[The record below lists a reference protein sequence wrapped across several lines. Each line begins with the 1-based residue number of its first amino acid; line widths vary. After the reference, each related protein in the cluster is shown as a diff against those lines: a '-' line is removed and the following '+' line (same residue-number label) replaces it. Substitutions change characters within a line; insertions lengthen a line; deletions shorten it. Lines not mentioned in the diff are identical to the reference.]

1 MWGCWKFG
9 QGGYA
14 EKPPSAPGCVC
25 CRAQPH
31 FQEPQ
36 IHSPGK
42 LCAFLAPLPSHRGS
56 RVALP
61 GGPRQRQDPGRGG
74 MPSGWCGAAAAPP
87 DRAKLLPGSRQPG
100 LAFNRLSLQIT
111 AGDYRREGIPPC
123 RPGGRGKP
131 AVGTR
136 RTGKAPASPA
146 NPGRGS
152 PSLPASAAPAPKRAA
167 RKIKWWERC
176 KAPWKG

>member
-1 MWGCWKFG
+1 MGR
-9 QGGYA
+9 A
-14 EKPPSAPGCVC
+14 ATPRSPRPPRLGCVRC
-25 CRAQPH
+25 WAEPH
-31 FQEPQ
+31 VQEPP

-42 LCAFLAPLPSHRGS
+42 PCAFLALLPSHRGS

-74 MPSGWCGAAAAPP
+74 MPWGWCGAAAAPP
-87 DRAKLLPGSRQPG
+87 DRAQLLPGSRQPG
-100 LAFNRLSLQIT
+100 MAFYRLSLQIT
-111 AGDYRREGIPPC
+111 AAGYRREGTLPC

-131 AVGTR
+131 TVGTR

-152 PSLPASAAPAPKRAA
+152 PSRPAAAAPAPKRAA
-167 RKIKWWERC
+167 RKNKMV
-176 KAPWKG
+176 GTM